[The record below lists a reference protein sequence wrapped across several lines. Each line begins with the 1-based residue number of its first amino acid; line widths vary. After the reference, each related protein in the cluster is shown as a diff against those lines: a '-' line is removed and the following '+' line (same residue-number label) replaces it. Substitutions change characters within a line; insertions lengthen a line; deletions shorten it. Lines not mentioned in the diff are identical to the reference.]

1 MEDSSSSKDL
11 NYLPRFQKG
20 KKKKKETNKQKSQM
34 KTNKQ
39 TKTQNQP
46 IKKKK
51 QISEETR
58 AIQTRV
64 LHIATEMLLLF
75 PSKTRDLVGCEGEFH
90 SS

>member
-46 IKKKK
+46 IKKKNRSLKK
-51 QISEETR
+51 QGQSKHESYT
-58 AIQTRV
+58 
-64 LHIATEMLLLF
+64 LLPRCCYCF
-75 PSKTRDLVGCEGEFH
+75 PVRLGTW
-90 SS
+90 